1 MMESDFK
8 KNAFTGKTVGFIGA
22 GNMAEAL
29 IKGLIGSGTVGA
41 GQILA
46 SDKTPTRLLHMA
58 EVYEVTIFNN
68 NSEVVKNSDIVIL
81 AVKPGDMDGI
91 LRECALDL
99 AHTELLISIAAGVTT
114 GKILDAVSEGGRGVL
129 PPLVR
134 AMPNTPALI
143 GEGIV
148 GIVPAA
154 NAGAVEMELSEKLFS
169 TVGGVVKLS
178 DEGLLNAVTGLS
190 GSGPAYV
197 FLFMEALMDA
207 GVKAGIDPEKSREL
221 SLRTTLGAA
230 ALALKSGTELSAL
243 REMVSSPGGTTIEG
257 LKVLE
262 KGGFYD
268 ILVDAVLA
276 ATKRSEELSTQ

>member
-1 MMESDFK
+1 
-8 KNAFTGKTVGFIGA
+8 
-22 GNMAEAL
+22 MAEAL
-29 IKGLIGSGTVGA
+29 IKGLIDSGTVGTT
-41 GQILA
+41 QIIA
-46 SDKTPTRLLHMA
+46 SDKTPARLVHMA
-58 EVYEVTIFNN
+58 EVYEITIFNN
-68 NSEVVKNSDIVIL
+68 NSEVVKNSDIVFL
-81 AVKPGDMDGI
+81 AVKPGDMEGI
-91 LRECALDL
+91 LRECAADFTR
-99 AHTELLISIAAGVTT
+99 TELLISIAAGVTT
-114 GKILDAVSEGGRGVL
+114 GKILGAVSEGGASML

-148 GIVPAA
+148 GIVPAS
-154 NAGAVEMELSEKLFS
+154 NAGAVEMELAEKLFT
-169 TVGGVVKLS
+169 TVGAVVKLP

-197 FLFMEALMDA
+197 FLFMEALMNA
-207 GVKAGIDPEKSREL
+207 GIKAGIDPEQSREL

-230 ALALKSGTELSAL
+230 SLALKSGTGLSEL

-268 ILVDAVLA
+268 IVLDAVLA
-276 ATKRSEELSTQ
+276 AARRSEELSTH